1 MTQSPQLTVRQ
12 EEILKFYTDRQQQ
25 TGILP
30 TLQEVADHFDFKS
43 RNAVREHLRLLELKG
58 AIRRAHGRARAVE
71 ILWREGP
78 SEPGAVVRVPLLG
91 TIPAGNLSAAFEDAE
106 EVLNLPTG
114 LFRGHRPFAL
124 HVRGTSMEEAGILNG
139 DIAVLDESLEAEQGA
154 IAAVLIDD
162 EATLKRVYHT
172 PEAMVL
178 RAESS
183 GFPDIEIG
191 ANAAQEPRVLGVL
204 VGILRRV

>member
-1 MTQSPQLTVRQ
+1 MIRSVQLTARQ
-12 EEILKFYTDRQQQ
+12 EEILKFYSDRQQQ

-30 TLQEVADHFDFKS
+30 TLQEVADHFGFKS

-58 AIRRAHGRARAVE
+58 AIRRIHTRARALE
-71 ILWREGP
+71 ILSRDIRKD
-78 SEPGAVVRVPLLG
+78 PGVARVPLLG

-106 EVLNLPTG
+106 EVLNLQTG
-114 LFRGHRPFAL
+114 LFRGHHPFAL

-154 IAAVLIDD
+154 IAAVLIED

-172 PEAMVL
+172 LGAVVL
-178 RAESS
+178 KAENPS
-183 GFPDIEIG
+183 FPDIEIG
-191 ANAAQEPRVLGVL
+191 ANEAQEPRVLGVL
-204 VGILRRV
+204 VGILRRI